1 MNTRYPVEHDEM
13 LILNS
18 QQWIQDVAFPAR
30 LYLKPGVENLTA
42 TELVDQTEP
51 LLLDGLGKYAI
62 RHFLQQQ
69 DEQTSVGIL
78 QDQFPVGK
86 GTAQCMAAKSLR
98 AATLVGAFAAVC
110 PSAD

>member
-1 MNTRYPVEHDEM
+1 M
-13 LILNS
+13 
-18 QQWIQDVAFPAR
+18 
-30 LYLKPGVENLTA
+30 ENLTA

-69 DEQTSVGIL
+69 DEQTSAGIL

-86 GTAQCMAAKSLR
+86 VQHSAWQQSRLEQQR
-98 AATLVGAFAAVC
+98 FLERLQQLC